1 MCILCDNYLLFSC
14 VISLRGL
21 NITKLVCG
29 FQITIEIYIYFTDT
43 IVLGIHTYYF
53 NNFSKHKNLLFIKL
67 NFVFNIYLVNPRL
80 E

>member
-21 NITKLVCG
+21 NIAKLVCG
-29 FQITIEIYIYFTDT
+29 FQITIEVYIFFTDT

-53 NNFSKHKNLLFIKL
+53 NNFSKHTNLLFIKF